1 MYSSLKFS
9 SNSPSNRWSI
19 TRFRPYT
26 KISWA
31 LQNIFNNIIFTTF
44 FASPESVLPTTAP
57 LTVLRIKWET
67 MILLSAALISLWLNH
82 FNIKTVLT
90 SIKTTPGSVIFYI
103 LQGLKKLTIFSS
115 VKFINQI
122 LTRSAQ
128 VSSNFSSAS
137 ASCIS
142 HWHIWC

>member
-1 MYSSLKFS
+1 MYSTLKFS

-19 TRFRPYT
+19 TRFWPYI

-31 LQNIFNNIIFTTF
+31 FQNIFNIIIFTTF

-57 LTVLRIKWET
+57 LTVLRIKGET
-67 MILLSAALISLWLNH
+67 MILLSAAVIGLWLDH
-82 FNIKTVLT
+82 FSIKTVLT

-103 LQGLKKLTIFSS
+103 LHGLKKLTIFSFL
-115 VKFINQI
+115 KFISQI
-122 LTRSAQ
+122 LTQSAQ